1 MPLPT
6 AVHFLNVGWGD
17 AHLIL
22 TPSGSVTLIDGGDSL
37 QAPCRDHPLSWMK
50 RQRIGRLDWMILTHL
65 HEDHLNGLLDVAR
78 SLPVVHAVLPYE
90 IPDLHPD
97 AAASMTGRRIEESPQ
112 ALRVSGILAGYR
124 ELVRLLR
131 EQGTRIR
138 WRSDYSS
145 AGSSTVWEEGPC
157 RLVHLYPWL
166 GDPLP
171 GLEVLAEASREGNL
185 SAEDALEKLELFF
198 DRSNDDSSVYRL
210 EEAGAEGQG
219 VLFGGDLLAAG
230 WERLSERMELK
241 CSVLKVPHHGLEDAF
256 GELLLSAA
264 LPAHAVIPISIAR
277 SEPLEGR
284 WNGLCSPLGVAV
296 HLTGATAPM
305 EKKRLTS
312 GSIEAWIGG

>member
-17 AHLIL
+17 AHLIR
-22 TPSGSVTLIDGGDSL
+22 TSSGSVTLIDGGDSL
-37 QAPCRDHPLSWMK
+37 QAPRRDHPLSWMK

-90 IPDLHPD
+90 IPEFYSE
-97 AAASMTGRRIEESPQ
+97 AAESGRIAERPQ
-112 ALRVSGILAGYR
+112 ALRVIGILAGYR

-157 RLVHLYPWL
+157 RLVHLYPWM

-171 GLEVLAEASREGNL
+171 GLEVLTEASREGYL
-185 SAEDALEKLELFF
+185 SAEDTLAKLELFF

-210 EEAGAEGQG
+210 EEAGTEGQG
-219 VLFGGDLLAAG
+219 ILFGGDLLAAG

-256 GELLLSAA
+256 DELLLSAA
-264 LPAHAVIPISIAR
+264 LPAHAVIPISTDR
-277 SEPLEGR
+277 SKPLEER
-284 WNGLCSPLGVAV
+284 WSRLCSQRGVAV
-296 HLTGATAPM
+296 HLTGAAAPM